1 MLFYY
6 SLELNLKIA
15 LSRNPIMFFH
25 RTSERQ
31 NERECEKERTSKE
44 KGIRKSYFE
53 NDSQE
58 ANENSYI

>member
-6 SLELNLKIA
+6 SLVLNLKIA
-15 LSRNPIMFFH
+15 QSRNPIMFFH

-31 NERECEKERTSKE
+31 NEGECEKERMNKE
-44 KGIRKSYFE
+44 KGIRKSYFQ

-58 ANENSYI
+58 TNEKPHI